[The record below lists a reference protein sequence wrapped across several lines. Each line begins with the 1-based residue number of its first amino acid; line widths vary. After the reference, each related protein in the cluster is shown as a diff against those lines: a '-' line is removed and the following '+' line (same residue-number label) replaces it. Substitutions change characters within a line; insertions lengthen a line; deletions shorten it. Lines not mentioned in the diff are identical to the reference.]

1 MKKQSI
7 NYIEYGWQES
17 KTCAHDYLFPDICN
31 IIKDLNVNKQAKILD
46 AGCGG
51 GYILHE
57 LYKLGFED
65 VWGFDASDTGI
76 ALARTNYPALKDRI
90 AVHDAYDNKLPS
102 LFPVNKFDIIL
113 SVEVIEHMYSPR
125 DYLKNIRHWLNDGGL
140 FIITTP
146 YNGYMK
152 NIIISLLNKYD
163 LHHNPLWD
171 GGHIKYF
178 SKNTLYQILEEVG
191 LKTVKFYGSGRL
203 PFLWKSMIIAGRK

>member
-7 NYIEYGWQES
+7 NYIEYGWKES
-17 KTCAHDYLFPDICN
+17 KTSAHNYLFPSIYK
-31 IIKDLNVNKQAKILD
+31 IIKDLKVNKQAKILD

-51 GYILHE
+51 GYILNE
-57 LYKLGFED
+57 LRNLGFEN
-65 VWGFDASDTGI
+65 VWGFDASETGI
-76 ALARTNYPALKDRI
+76 ALAQTNYSVLKDKI
-90 AVHDAYDNKLPS
+90 TVHDAYDNKLPS

-125 DYLKNIRHWLNDGGL
+125 DYLENIRYWLNDGGL

-146 YNGYMK
+146 YNGYLK
-152 NIIISLLNKYD
+152 NLIISLLNKYD

-178 SKNTLYQILEEVG
+178 SKNTLSQILEETG
-191 LKTVKFYGSGRL
+191 LKTLKFYGSGRL

>member
-17 KTCAHDYLFPDICN
+17 KTCAHNYLLPDICKVV
-31 IIKDLNVNKQAKILD
+31 KDLNIKKQVKILD

-51 GYILHE
+51 GYVLHE
-57 LYKLGFED
+57 LYTLGFEN
-65 VWGFDASDTGI
+65 VWGFDASETGVT
-76 ALARTNYPALKDRI
+76 LAKTNYSILKNKI
-90 AVHDAYDNKLPS
+90 TVHDAYDSKLPDI
-102 LFPVNKFDIIL
+102 FPVNTFDIIL

-125 DYLKNIRHWLNDGGL
+125 DYLKNIRYWLNDGGF

-152 NIIISLLNKYD
+152 NLAISFLNKYD
-163 LHHNPLWD
+163 QHHNPLWD

-178 SKNTLYQILEEVG
+178 SKNTLYQMLKEAG
-191 LKTVKFYGSGRL
+191 LNIIRFYGSGRL
-203 PFLWKSMIIAGRK
+203 PFLWKSMIIVGRK